1 MGCVGMVDVERVAVR
16 IGEFFKRDEDMSEVV
31 AETIVRARST
41 VCHDGM
47 GLHGQRKIL
56 LLGFVE

>member
-1 MGCVGMVDVERVAVR
+1 
-16 IGEFFKRDEDMSEVV
+16 MSEVV

-47 GLHGQRKIL
+47 GLHGQQKIL